1 MGLLRTKSL
10 AIVVGYTNISLL
22 NSFKH
27 ACTLY
32 TYLTNI
38 SPWRLCKFNGVFDNI
53 SFPRKMIKILCLPSL
68 VVSDCIIFYG
78 INFLGTIWLCLI
90 LIFHDIE
97 KQPPPQV
104 FVFMEKRSIKFWLF
118 FFNILE

>member
-1 MGLLRTKSL
+1 MGLLRTRSL
-10 AIVVGYTNISLL
+10 AVVVGYTNISLL

-27 ACTLY
+27 ASTLY

-38 SPWRLCKFNGVFDNI
+38 SPWTTLY
-53 SFPRKMIKILCLPSL
+53 LPSL

-78 INFLGTIWLCLI
+78 INFFGTSWLCLI
-90 LIFHDIE
+90 LIFYDIE

-104 FVFMEKRSIKFWLF
+104 FVFLEKNSI
-118 FFNILE
+118 